1 MSKPGYETKDMLGPA
16 LLWGSV
22 AMLILTLVGLGAGAL
37 YLQGV
42 KAMDKSGRDEVHP
55 MAEYR
60 EGPKGPVLQ
69 SKTTTEIVAYRH
81 RETRLLTSFGWID
94 PQQGVVRVPVSHAM
108 KLALK
113 DGFPVAKEA
122 GK

>member
-1 MSKPGYETKDMLGPA
+1 MSNRGYETKDMLGPA

-22 AMLILTLVGLGAGAL
+22 AMLVITLVGMGAGAL
-37 YLQGV
+37 YLRGV
-42 KAMDKSGRDEVHP
+42 KAMDRSDRDKVHP

-60 EGPKGPVLQ
+60 EGPTGPVLQ
-69 SKTTTEIVAYRH
+69 SQTTNEIVTYRH
-81 RETRLLTSFGWID
+81 RETALLTSFGWID
-94 PQQGVVRVPVSHAM
+94 PEQGVVRVPVSHAM
-108 KLALK
+108 RLALR